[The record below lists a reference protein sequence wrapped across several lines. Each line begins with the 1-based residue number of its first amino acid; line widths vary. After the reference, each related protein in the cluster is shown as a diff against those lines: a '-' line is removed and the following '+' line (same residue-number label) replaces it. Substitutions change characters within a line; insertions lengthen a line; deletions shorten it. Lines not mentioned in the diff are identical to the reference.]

1 MPPAAP
7 ADAAAGAAPADVAV
21 VGGGL
26 AGLVAAN
33 RCAQLGLR
41 TVLLEKGAGPGG
53 DSNARIST
61 GLFHLAWHPLDAPA
75 GELEAALVAATD
87 GDIEPGIARAIAANA
102 SAALQW
108 LISEGVTFAP
118 SRDDPAFRWQVTPHG
133 ANVGRRIDGDRG
145 TYRMV
150 RALYRNLEAR
160 RAAVHHASRV
170 TALAPSAAGWRLT
183 VDGPRPARHVEA
195 RHVVL
200 CDGGFQA
207 SREMLTRY
215 VGPQASGI
223 VLRAAVTGTGD
234 ALRMGLAAGA
244 ATAGLGRFYGH
255 ILSRDALHRDLWPY
269 PVLDALC
276 EQGLIIDRWGRPL
289 AAGFAD
295 GIQLANILA
304 RTEDPRGWSVVVPA
318 GQGRGQGGGPAP
330 AAGAAALDH
339 LERLGG
345 TVSRAG
351 DARRL
356 AAELGLPADR
366 LAAAIEQRLGRP
378 AAAGA
383 LIGVPIVPGIT
394 ATMGGLAVRA
404 DGAVLADDGSVLAGL
419 FACGS
424 ACGGIQGG
432 PRGGYLG
439 GLAVAAV
446 TAWIT
451 AATIS
456 RRAAQ

>member
-1 MPPAAP
+1 MTPRAAP
-7 ADAAAGAAPADVAV
+7 AGEATSSEPADVAV
-21 VGGGL
+21 VGGGM

-41 TVLLEKGAGPGG
+41 TVLLEKGAAPDG

-87 GDIEPGIARAIAANA
+87 GDIEPGTARAIAANA
-102 SAALQW
+102 SAVLQW

-118 SRDDPAFRWQVTPHG
+118 SGDDAAFRWQVTPHG

-150 RALYRNLEAR
+150 RVLYRNLDAR
-160 RAAVHHASRV
+160 HAAVHHASRV
-170 TALAPSAAGWRLT
+170 TGLAPSAAGWRLT
-183 VDGPRPARHVEA
+183 VDGPARHVEA

-207 SREMLTRY
+207 SGEMLTRY
-215 VGPQASGI
+215 IGPQGSGI

-276 EQGLIIDRWGRPL
+276 DQGLIIDRWGRPL
-289 AAGFAD
+289 TAGFAD

-304 RTEDPRGWSVVVPA
+304 RTEDPRGWSVVVTA
-318 GQGRGQGGGPAP
+318 
-330 AAGAAALDH
+330 AAGAGASALDH

-345 TVSRAG
+345 TVCRAG

-356 AAELGLPADR
+356 AAGLGLPAGR
-366 LAAAIEQRLGRP
+366 LAAAVKQRLGAA
-378 AAAGA
+378 AAAGE
-383 LIGVPIVPGIT
+383 LVGVPIVPGIT
-394 ATMGGLAVRA
+394 VTMGGLAVGA
-404 DGAVLADDGSVLAGL
+404 DGAVRADNGEVLAGL

-451 AATIS
+451 AATIG
-456 RRAAQ
+456 RRAAP

>member
-1 MPPAAP
+1 MARAEPAE
-7 ADAAAGAAPADVAV
+7 VAV
-21 VGGGL
+21 VGGGM

-41 TVLLEKGAGPGG
+41 TVLLEKGAAPDG

-102 SAALQW
+102 AVALQW

-118 SRDDPAFRWQVTPHG
+118 SRDEAAFRWQVTPHG
-133 ANVGRRIDGDRG
+133 ANVGRRVDGDRG

-150 RALYRNLEAR
+150 RVLYRNLAAR
-160 RAAVHHASRV
+160 GAAVHHASRV
-170 TALAPSAAGWRLT
+170 TAIAPSAAGWRLT
-183 VDGPRPARHVEA
+183 VDGPLPARHIEA
-195 RHVVL
+195 ASVVL

-207 SREMLTRY
+207 SREMVTRY
-215 VGPQASGI
+215 IGPHASDV
-223 VLRAAVTGTGD
+223 VLRAALTGTGD

-244 ATAGLGRFYGH
+244 AAAGLGRFYGH
-255 ILSRDALHRDLWPY
+255 ILSRDALHRGDLWPY

-289 AAGFAD
+289 EAGFAD

-304 RTEDPRGWSVVVPA
+304 RTEDPRGWSAVVTA
-318 GQGRGQGGGPAP
+318 AQGPGTQGPGRGGGPAP
-330 AAGAAALDH
+330 GAGAAALDH

-345 TVSRAG
+345 TVCRAA
-351 DARRL
+351 DAAGL
-356 AAELGLPADR
+356 AAALGLPAGR
-366 LAAAIEQRLGRP
+366 LADAVEQRLGRP

-394 ATMGGLAVRA
+394 VTMGGLAVRA
-404 DGAVLADDGSVLAGL
+404 DGAVLADDGSALAGL

-424 ACGGIQGG
+424 AGGGIQGG

-439 GLAVAAV
+439 GLAIAAV

-451 AATIS
+451 AATIG
-456 RRAAQ
+456 RRSAR

>member
-1 MPPAAP
+1 MPRAEPAG
-7 ADAAAGAAPADVAV
+7 GAEPADVAV
-21 VGGGL
+21 VGGGM

-41 TVLLEKGAGPGG
+41 TVLLEKGAGPDG

-75 GELEAALVAATD
+75 AELEAALVGATD

-118 SRDDPAFRWQVTPHG
+118 GRADAAYRWQVTPHG

-150 RALYRNLEAR
+150 RALYRNLAAR

-170 TALAPSAAGWRLT
+170 TALEPSAAGWRLT
-183 VDGPRPARHVEA
+183 VDGPVSSRHVEA

-207 SREMLTRY
+207 SGELLTRY
-215 VGPQASGI
+215 IGPQASGM

-234 ALRMGLAAGA
+234 ALRMGLAVGA

-255 ILSRDALHRDLWPY
+255 LLSRDAQHRDLWPY

-276 EQGLIIDRWGRPL
+276 DQGLIIDRWGRPL

-295 GIQLANILA
+295 GIHLANILA
-304 RTEDPRGWSVVVPA
+304 RTEDPRGWSVVVTA
-318 GQGRGQGGGPAP
+318 AQGEGQG
-330 AAGAAALDH
+330 AGALDH
-339 LERLGG
+339 LQRLGG
-345 TVSRAG
+345 TVHRAG

-356 AAELGLPADR
+356 AAELGLPAGR
-366 LAAAIEQRLGRP
+366 LADAVGQRLGAP
-378 AAAGA
+378 AAAGP

-394 ATMGGLAVRA
+394 VTMGGLAVRA

-456 RRAAQ
+456 RRAAP

>member
-1 MPPAAP
+1 VTAT
-7 ADAAAGAAPADVAV
+7 AAPADVAV

-41 TVLLEKGAGPGG
+41 TVLLEKGAGPDG
-53 DSNARIST
+53 DSSSRIST

-75 GELEAALVAATD
+75 GELEAALIAATD
-87 GDIEPGIARAIAANA
+87 GDIEPGIAGALAA
-102 SAALQW
+102 SASATLQW
-108 LISEGVTFAP
+108 LVSEGVTFAP
-118 SRDDPAFRWQVTPHG
+118 NGDDPAFRWQVTPHG

-150 RALYRNLEAR
+150 RVLYRNLAAR
-160 RAAVHHASRV
+160 GAAVHHASRV
-170 TALAPSAAGWRLT
+170 TALAPSEAGWRLT
-183 VDGPRPARHVEA
+183 VDGPAGGVEA
-195 RHVVL
+195 RNVVL

-207 SREMLTRY
+207 SAEMLTRY
-215 VGPQASGI
+215 IGPQASGV

-244 ATAGLGRFYGH
+244 AAAGLGRFYGH

-276 EQGLIIDRWGRPL
+276 DQGLVIDRWGRPL

-295 GIQLANILA
+295 GIHLANILA
-304 RTEDPRGWSVVVPA
+304 RTEDPRGWSVVVTDD
-318 GQGRGQGGGPAP
+318 QGGRPGPAA
-330 AAGAAALDH
+330 AAGARALDH

-345 TVSRAG
+345 PVCRAG

-356 AAELGLPADR
+356 AAGLGLPAGR
-366 LAAAIEQRLGRP
+366 LVEAVKQRLGR
-378 AAAGA
+378 AAAASA

-394 ATMGGLAVRA
+394 VTMGGLAVRP
-404 DGAVLADDGSVLAGL
+404 DGAVRAGDGSVLTGL
-419 FACGS
+419 YACGS

-446 TAWIT
+446 TAWNT
-451 AATIS
+451 AAAIG
-456 RRAAQ
+456 RRAAR

>member
-1 MPPAAP
+1 MTGA
-7 ADAAAGAAPADVAV
+7 AAPADVAV

-41 TVLLEKGAGPGG
+41 TVLLEKGAGPDG
-53 DSNARIST
+53 DSNSRIST

-87 GDIEPGIARAIAANA
+87 GDIEPGIARALAA
-102 SAALQW
+102 SAAATLQW
-108 LISEGVTFAP
+108 LVSEGVTFAP
-118 SRDDPAFRWQVTPHG
+118 NGDDPAFRWQVTPHG

-150 RALYRNLEAR
+150 RVLYRNLATR
-160 RAAVHHASRV
+160 GAAVHHASRV

-183 VDGPRPARHVEA
+183 GDGRAGGVEA
-195 RHVVL
+195 RNVVL

-207 SREMLTRY
+207 SAEMLTRY
-215 VGPQASGI
+215 VGPQASGV

-244 ATAGLGRFYGH
+244 AAAGLGRFYGH
-255 ILSRDALHRDLWPY
+255 ILSRDALRRDLWPY

-276 EQGLIIDRWGRPL
+276 DQGLVIDRWGRPL
-289 AAGFAD
+289 TAGFAD
-295 GIQLANILA
+295 GIHLANLLS
-304 RTEDPRGWSVVVPA
+304 RTEDPRGWSVVVTEDQVSRP
-318 GQGRGQGGGPAP
+318 GPAA
-330 AAGAAALDH
+330 AAGARALGH
-339 LERLGG
+339 LEHLGG

-356 AAELGLPADR
+356 AAGLGLPAGR
-366 LAAAIEQRLGRP
+366 LVEAVKQRLGR
-378 AAAGA
+378 AAAASA

-394 ATMGGLAVRA
+394 VTMGGLAVRA
-404 DGAVLADDGSVLAGL
+404 DGAVRAGDGSVLPGL
-419 FACGS
+419 YACGS

-446 TAWIT
+446 TAWNT
-451 AATIS
+451 AATIG
-456 RRAAQ
+456 RRAAP

>member
-1 MPPAAP
+1 
-7 ADAAAGAAPADVAV
+7 
-21 VGGGL
+21 
-26 AGLVAAN
+26 
-33 RCAQLGLR
+33 
-41 TVLLEKGAGPGG
+41 
-53 DSNARIST
+53 
-61 GLFHLAWHPLDAPA
+61 
-75 GELEAALVAATD
+75 
-87 GDIEPGIARAIAANA
+87 
-102 SAALQW
+102 
-108 LISEGVTFAP
+108 
-118 SRDDPAFRWQVTPHG
+118 VTPHG

-150 RALYRNLEAR
+150 RVLHRNLAAR
-160 RAAVHHASRV
+160 GAQVHHASRV

-183 VDGPRPARHVEA
+183 VDGPLPARHIEA

-207 SREMLTRY
+207 SRELVTRY
-215 VGPQASGI
+215 IGPQASDI

-255 ILSRDALHRDLWPY
+255 ILSRDALHREDLWPY
-269 PVLDALC
+269 PVLDGVC

-304 RTEDPRGWSVVVPA
+304 RTEDPRGWSVVVTA
-318 GQGRGQGGGPAP
+318 GGEGHGGGPAP
-330 AAGAAALDH
+330 GAGTSALDH

-345 TVSRAG
+345 TVCRAG

-356 AAELGLPADR
+356 AADLGLPAGR
-366 LAAAIEQRLGRP
+366 LADAIEQRLGRS

-383 LIGVPIVPGIT
+383 LVGVPIVPGIT
-394 ATMGGLAVRA
+394 VTMGGLAVRP
-404 DGAVLADDGSVLAGL
+404 DGAVRADDGSALAGL

-451 AATIS
+451 AATIG
-456 RRAAQ
+456 RRAAR